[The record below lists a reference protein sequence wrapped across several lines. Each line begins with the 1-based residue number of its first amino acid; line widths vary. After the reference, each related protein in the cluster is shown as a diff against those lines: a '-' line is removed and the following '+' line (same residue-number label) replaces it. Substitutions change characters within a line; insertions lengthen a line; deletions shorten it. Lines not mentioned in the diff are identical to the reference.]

1 MRTLIWQSFE
11 EQARGLQHRPKI
23 EHDMLFVFPYI
34 VAHDTF
40 HSRNVVAQF
49 DIAYLAEDMTVLGSR
64 TMTPPHD
71 LDQAP
76 KGTYM
81 AVEAAAGNLRRWG
94 FEVGRRVSF

>member
-11 EQARGLQHRPKI
+11 EQVRGLQHRPII
-23 EHDMLFVFPYI
+23 EPDMLFVFPY
-34 VAHDTF
+34 VVEFDVF
-40 HSRNVVAQF
+40 HSRNVVAPF
-49 DIAYLAEDMTVLGSR
+49 DLAYLSRDMTVLGVR

-71 LDQAP
+71 LYQAP
-76 KGTYM
+76 KGAYM